1 MSVVVRGPARML
13 ELATWLAEDGVA
25 PGGLPVLR
33 AKNLFALP
41 RNAVPPSCRLIL
53 CCHKGSALSLL
64 LYLMCWVFLWHQLMC
79 H

>member
-13 ELATWLAEDGVA
+13 ELASWLAEDGVA

-41 RNAVPPSCRLIL
+41 RDAVPPPCQLTL
-53 CCHKGSALSLL
+53 CCHNGSAQLL
-64 LYLMCWVFLWHQLMC
+64 ILYLLFWVFL
-79 H
+79 